1 MQRCYYVL
9 GGFCRFEGLSGVVQF
24 DERGDADGR
33 YQIDQLQK
41 IGEQY
46 VVKTVGF
53 WYKST
58 MSLELTE
65 DLYWNVA
72 HSEGAVPES
81 LCSKPCA
88 PGQYYV
94 QLELRWV
101 PRATNIC
108 FQIKRKRFGLFSI
121 FRSLFGL
128 GKL

>member
-1 MQRCYYVL
+1 MKSAPHAQILTSITAV
-9 GGFCRFEGLSGVVQF
+9 CRFEGLSGMVQF

-41 IGEQY
+41 IGKQY
-46 VVKTVGF
+46 IVKTVGF

-65 DLYWNVA
+65 DIYWNVA
-72 HSEGAVPES
+72 HNEGEVPES

-101 PRATNIC
+101 TCNNY
-108 FQIKRKRFGLFSI
+108 LLSN
-121 FRSLFGL
+121 
-128 GKL
+128 